1 LTNPRYEELRPD
13 QLDAARQ
20 QAPLVYVPIGS
31 LEYHGWHLP
40 VGFDAMHAHA
50 LCLRAAERTGGVV
63 LPPTFWGTRGHEGFR
78 GSLLLQESTI
88 AALARDILDQLAG
101 QGYRL
106 IVLFTGHWPEIQGGL
121 LRRVAAEFAAATPG
135 VCALVLDPFNL
146 HPTDTHAEHAGR
158 IETSVMLHLRPD
170 LTDMAALADP
180 AALQAIGPDC
190 VAATAEYGQQRCEEV
205 LPALVS
211 AVMTRLR
218 ALPAPDPANPPA

>member
-1 LTNPRYEELRPD
+1 VTNPRYEELRPD
-13 QLDAARQ
+13 QLDAARE
-20 QAPLVYVPIGS
+20 QASLVYVPIGS

-50 LCLRAAERTGGVV
+50 LCLQAAAQTGGVV

-88 AALARDILDQLAG
+88 AALARDILDQLAA

-106 IVLFTGHWPEIQGGL
+106 VVLFTGHWPEIQGGL
-121 LRRVAAEFAAATPG
+121 LRRVADEFTAATPG
-135 VCALVLDPFNL
+135 VRVLVLDPFNL

-170 LTDMAALADP
+170 LTDMPALADP
-180 AALQAIGPDC
+180 AALKAISPDC
-190 VAATAEYGQQRCEEV
+190 VEATAEYGQQRCEAV

-211 AVMTRLR
+211 TVTA
-218 ALPAPDPANPPA
+218 ALGDLPLPSDQ